1 MAKLN
6 FQKLAMAAAIRG
18 GGAMAGGAAGV
29 GINMVL
35 PSTMNPYLK
44 SGLKAVVGA
53 IIPELVAGGKNEF
66 VTAAGSGLCGQ
77 AGAELAVT
85 LIPSLAPKV
94 SGSEIGAS
102 YIVDEEDYS
111 DTIYGTEAYDVIH
124 GADDDDDDDDEYL
137 ESEDPISY

>member
-85 LIPSLAPKV
+85 LIPSLAPRFQVAKL
-94 SGSEIGAS
+94 EPLTLLMKK
-102 YIVDEEDYS
+102 
-111 DTIYGTEAYDVIH
+111 TI
-124 GADDDDDDDDEYL
+124 
-137 ESEDPISY
+137 PIPFTVLKRMM